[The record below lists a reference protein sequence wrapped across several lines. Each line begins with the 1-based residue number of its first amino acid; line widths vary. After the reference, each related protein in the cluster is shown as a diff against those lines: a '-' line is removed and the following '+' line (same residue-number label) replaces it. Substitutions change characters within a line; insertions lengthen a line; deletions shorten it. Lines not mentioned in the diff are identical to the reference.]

1 MLDRRKGLECESA
14 LSSLQPATVTEE
26 EVVKEEQKI
35 RHNMQHSQGDEESMV
50 QHLGFE
56 YRPITGEAR
65 AAAFFAI
72 GLELCKIAM

>member
-14 LSSLQPATVTEE
+14 LSSLQPDTVTEE

-56 YRPITGEAR
+56 YRLITGEAR
-65 AAAFFAI
+65 AAAFVDI
-72 GLELCKIAM
+72 GLELFKIAM